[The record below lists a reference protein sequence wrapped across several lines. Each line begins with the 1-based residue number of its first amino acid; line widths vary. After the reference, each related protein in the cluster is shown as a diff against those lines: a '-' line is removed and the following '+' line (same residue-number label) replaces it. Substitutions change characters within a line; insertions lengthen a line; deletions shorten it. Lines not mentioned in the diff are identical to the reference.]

1 MRCHGLV
8 PWSLTISANKRKL
21 KTLDATGLPRGVS
34 RLGLYSCEREPPR
47 DKPVASR
54 RNFLSWRVADIV
66 RLHGASP
73 WHLHGTSPWHLFVFV
88 FCVAT
93 FSLSAMGQSN
103 FSLRSPDQRIEVRIQ
118 TAGRLRYDVLLN
130 GVLLLQNSTLSMSI
144 DHINFGTR
152 PIVKSSK
159 QRSENKEIV
168 SPVPQKSV
176 RIREHYN
183 ELKLETDDNY
193 SIVFRAFNE
202 GVAYRFETSL
212 NQNVRIDAEEA
223 RLNFA
228 GNYNVYYPKE
238 DSFFSHNE
246 REFLNL
252 PLKQITPTTLASL
265 PAVVVAN
272 NGVKIAIAESD
283 VEDYPGL
290 WLRGTNNDA
299 LEAVFPPYPLKEE
312 LRKNSDRDLQ
322 VTEKADYIALTKGTR
337 TFPWRIIGI
346 AEKDADLITNQLVY
360 LLAKPSQIQDTSWI
374 KPGKVAWDW
383 YNANNIYDVD
393 FKSGINT
400 QTYKYYIDFASRYG
414 IEYVILD
421 EGWYKLGDL
430 LTVTPEI
437 NIEELVAY
445 GKKRNVGIILW
456 MVWKT
461 LDDQFEAAFNQA
473 EKWGVKG
480 LKIDF
485 MQRDDQPVMNF
496 YHKVCREAAR
506 RRMLVN
512 FHGAIRPATM
522 MRTWPHLVNVE
533 GVRGLEQN
541 KWSKFANP
549 EHNVTLPF
557 TRMLL
562 GPMDYT
568 PGAMVNSGQEKNF
581 VPVFE
586 RPMSMGTRVH
596 QLAMYVVYEA
606 PLQMLADS
614 PSHYLRE
621 PEVME
626 FLKPV
631 PTVWD
636 ETRVLAAQMGDY
648 VVIARRRGQEWYIGA
663 MTDWTS
669 RTLDIDFAFLPAGR
683 FQMVAYDDGPNAA
696 RMGHDYKKVT
706 RNIDRTTKLTINLA
720 SGGGWAARIYPQT
733 N

>member
-1 MRCHGLV
+1 MTGSKL
-8 PWSLTISANKRKL
+8 NKRL
-21 KTLDATGLPRGVS
+21 AFFVLVLWPCLVQTAT
-34 RLGLYSCEREPPR
+34 
-47 DKPVASR
+47 A
-54 RNFLSWRVADIV
+54 
-66 RLHGASP
+66 
-73 WHLHGTSPWHLFVFV
+73 
-88 FCVAT
+88 
-93 FSLSAMGQSN
+93 QSN
-103 FSLRSPDQRIEVRIQ
+103 YSLRSPDQRIEVRIRA
-118 TAGRLRYDVLLN
+118 TDRLSYDVLLN
-130 GVLLLQNSTLSMSI
+130 GSPLLQNSTLLMN
-144 DHINFGTR
+144 INNLSLGAHPGVRAT
-152 PIVKSSK
+152 K
-159 QRSENKEIV
+159 QRSVNQEII

-183 ELKLETDDNY
+183 ELRLELELEGAV
-193 SIVFRAFNE
+193 VFRAFNE
-202 GVAYRFETSL
+202 GVAYRFEITFPVNKAKVYS
-212 NQNVRIDAEEA
+212 EEV

-228 GNYNVYYPKE
+228 GDYNVYYHKE

-252 PLKQITPTTLASL
+252 PLKQIASTSLASL
-265 PAVVVAN
+265 PAVAVTSNRVN
-272 NGVKIAIAESD
+272 IALAESD
-283 VEDYPGL
+283 VEDYPGM
-290 WLRGTNNDA
+290 WLRGANSNS
-299 LEAVFPPYPLKEE
+299 LEGVFPPVPLKEE

-322 VTEKADYIALTKGTR
+322 VTETADHIALTKGVR

-383 YNANNIYDVD
+383 YNANNIYGVD

-430 LTVTPEI
+430 LAVVPEI
-437 NIEELVAY
+437 DIEELVAY
-445 GKKRNVGIILW
+445 GKKKNVGIILW
-456 MVWKT
+456 VVWKT
-461 LDDQFEAAFNQA
+461 LDDQFEAAFKQA

-480 LKIDF
+480 LKVDF
-485 MQRDDQPVMNF
+485 MQRDDQPIINF

-506 RRMLVN
+506 RRMLVD
-512 FHGAIRPATM
+512 FHGAIRPAM
-522 MRTWPHLVNVE
+522 MTRTWPNLVNVE
-533 GVRGLEQN
+533 GVRGLEQT
-541 KWSKFANP
+541 KWSKLANP
-549 EHNVTLPF
+549 EHNVTIPF

-568 PGAMVNSGQEKNF
+568 PGAMVNAGREKNF
-581 VPVFE
+581 AAVFE
-586 RPMSMGTRVH
+586 RPMSLGTRTH

-636 ETRVLAAQMGDY
+636 ETRVLAAQLGDY
-648 VVIARRRGQEWYIGA
+648 VSIARRKGQDWYIGA

-669 RTLDIDFAFLPAGR
+669 RTLEIDFSFLPAGR
-683 FQMVAYDDGPNAA
+683 FQMVAYEDGPNADK
-696 RMGHDYKKVT
+696 MGHDYKVT
-706 RNIDRTTKLTINLA
+706 TKEIDRTTKLTISMA
-720 SGGGWAARIYPQT
+720 SGGGWAARIYKKDRSVRRKSHDDLR
-733 N
+733 